1 MYEQLVCC
9 VFKFLCKRY
18 LLFVEY
24 VQYSKVGIKG
34 GRIMKKFS
42 WMMAII
48 ILAIALVGCSGEAG
62 SSGEKGGDDKKTV
75 GLAMPTKSSERWVK
89 DGENMKKEFEALG
102 YSVDMQYAE
111 DVVENQVAQIEN
123 MITKGVDILVIASID
138 GEALSEVLNKAKN
151 QDIPVIAYDRLIMNS
166 DHVSYYATF
175 DNFEVGVQQGEY
187 IEEKLGLAKE
197 EGPFNIELFAGS
209 PDDNNAYFFWDGAMS
224 ILQPYIDEGKLV
236 VKSGQTD
243 FKQGATLRWDGSLA
257 QERMDNLLS
266 ANYSSDKID
275 VVYSPFD
282 GISRGVI
289 SSLKAIGYGSGNNPM
304 PIVTGQDA
312 ELSSIKSIVAGEQT
326 QTIFKDTRELA
337 KKAVDMADSV
347 LKGDEP
353 EINDTETYDN
363 GEKVVPSY
371 LLAPVSVDSDN
382 YKEIL
387 VDTEYYSE
395 DELK

>member
-1 MYEQLVCC
+1 
-9 VFKFLCKRY
+9 
-18 LLFVEY
+18 
-24 VQYSKVGIKG
+24 
-34 GRIMKKFS
+34 MKKLS
-42 WMMAII
+42 LMRAILF
-48 ILAIALVGCSGEAG
+48 LAIVLVGCSNDVESAGGKGEN
-62 SSGEKGGDDKKTV
+62 DKKTV

-89 DGENMKKEFEALG
+89 DGENMEMEFEALG
-102 YSVDMQYAE
+102 YNVDMQYAE
-111 DVVENQVAQIEN
+111 DVVENQVSQIEN

-138 GEALSEVLNKAKN
+138 GEALTEVLNKAKK

-175 DNFEVGVQQGEY
+175 DNFEVGVLQGEY
-187 IEEKLGLAKE
+187 IEEQLGLANG

-209 PDDNNAYFFWDGAMS
+209 PDDNNAYFFWDGALS
-224 ILQPYIDEGKLV
+224 ILQPYIDEGKLAV
-236 VKSGQTD
+236 RSKQTD

-266 ANYSSDKID
+266 AHYSSEKID
-275 VVYSPFD
+275 VVYSPYD

-289 SSLKAIGYGSGNNPM
+289 SSLKAVGYGSGNKSM

-312 ELSSIKSIVAGEQT
+312 ELASIKSIIAGEQT

-337 KKAVDMADSV
+337 KKAVNMADSV
-347 LKGDEP
+347 LKGKEP

-363 GEKVVPSY
+363 GERVVPSY
-371 LLAPVSVDSDN
+371 LLAPVSVDSAN

-387 VDTEYYSE
+387 VDTEYYTE